1 MSFSWKAKSQLL
13 TKHKHLLCTYIVSIP
28 YPHGLVKGWCCQP
41 CWVWTKPHICNQC
54 TVLFKW
60 MLQLQRVHIPQ
71 NSLLYHMQYSSQY
84 IRLNDTK
91 ITTRQ
96 VMEMSPNRNQID
108 NSQLTDQHR
117 SITFLS
123 WPALANIFPSE
134 EKWQQNTL
142 LVLARRQPTSLKE
155 KPVKMHP
162 MLYNIVR
169 LCTERTINYASF
181 QISSSDTWLEE
192 MKRKILQT

>member
-1 MSFSWKAKSQLL
+1 
-13 TKHKHLLCTYIVSIP
+13 
-28 YPHGLVKGWCCQP
+28 
-41 CWVWTKPHICNQC
+41 
-54 TVLFKW
+54 

-108 NSQLTDQHR
+108 NQQLSDQHR
-117 SITFLS
+117 KITFLS

-134 EKWQQNTL
+134 EK
-142 LVLARRQPTSLKE
+142 
-155 KPVKMHP
+155 
-162 MLYNIVR
+162 
-169 LCTERTINYASF
+169 
-181 QISSSDTWLEE
+181 
-192 MKRKILQT
+192 